1 MTTKVYT
8 TSLKCGIRRTQEF
21 EKKGLASFAV
31 NVGTKCGHLCTY
43 CSTPAML
50 RMHRSY
56 GEAGESPFGIGFA
69 IVDPEMPKR
78 VAADAKRMHSR
89 GLIQLCTTTDAW
101 SPEAQQ
107 YDLGRKCLQAI
118 LDQPGW
124 SVRILTKNAAVRND
138 FDLIQKHRDRVL
150 VGLSITAS
158 EDRSALVSAVEPFA
172 SSIEERIEVLREAH
186 KLGLRTYGMLCPL
199 LPGIADNPRQI
210 DELVRIVLD
219 SGAEDIFAEAVNGR
233 GPALRMTEEALRV
246 HGFTV
251 EADAVGAIRKEANWS
266 PYVVRLLDSLQQTL
280 RRRGALPKLRFLL
293 YPSGLAAGDL
303 RWMRNHSEGVKWLGD
318 GS

>member
-1 MTTKVYT
+1 
-8 TSLKCGIRRTQEF
+8 
-21 EKKGLASFAV
+21 
-31 NVGTKCGHLCTY
+31 
-43 CSTPAML
+43 
-50 RMHRSY
+50 MHRSY

-138 FDLIQKHRDRVL
+138 FDLIQKHRDRFL